1 MFAGLKDWA
10 LTGAGNIFVII
21 LAVGGLYFWA
31 SDRHGKLAAYVLS
44 GAVVAAIIFN
54 YDTVFTFLTNLAG
67 RIFNV

>member
-67 RIFNV
+67 RIVNV